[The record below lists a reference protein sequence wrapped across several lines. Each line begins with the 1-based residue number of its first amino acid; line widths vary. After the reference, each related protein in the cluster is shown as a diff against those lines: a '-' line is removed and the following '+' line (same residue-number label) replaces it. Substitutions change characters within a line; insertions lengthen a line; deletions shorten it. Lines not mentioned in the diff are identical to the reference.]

1 MAGRRWRRTVRAV
14 VVSTTIGVLAAACG
28 RNEAPPRPDS
38 AVAVAVAG
46 ATQSAAGNVQLAD
59 TALDSVSVPRASTVN
74 EAVGKPNSTGTLRD
88 TAKTEV
94 TEPAPVQPAP
104 ASGRPAVRGDT
115 SSAED
120 DSAKSPVMAAPLAPP
135 VASTHVEPAAAP
147 PASTTPPV
155 TPSNPSPPAWAEV
168 PFDVGERFEY
178 DVTFGPIKVGS
189 SVMTVAKIDTIRG
202 RAAYHTRF
210 SVKGGTIV
218 YKVNDL
224 YESWVDAITL
234 SSLRHHQRIDEGNYE
249 RDRLYEIYPERQ
261 VYVEKGKPEQKSVA
275 QPLDDGSFIYFV
287 RSLPLEV
294 GKTYTLDRYFR
305 PDRNPVTVQVLR
317 KERVTVPAGTFNAIV
332 VRPMIKTTGIFG
344 EGGKAE
350 IWLADDSTRMLLQ
363 LKSRLSVGSLNLYLR
378 KFKKAP

>member
-1 MAGRRWRRTVRAV
+1 
-14 VVSTTIGVLAAACG
+14 
-28 RNEAPPRPDS
+28 
-38 AVAVAVAG
+38 
-46 ATQSAAGNVQLAD
+46 
-59 TALDSVSVPRASTVN
+59 
-74 EAVGKPNSTGTLRD
+74 
-88 TAKTEV
+88 
-94 TEPAPVQPAP
+94 
-104 ASGRPAVRGDT
+104 
-115 SSAED
+115 
-120 DSAKSPVMAAPLAPP
+120 
-135 VASTHVEPAAAP
+135 
-147 PASTTPPV
+147 
-155 TPSNPSPPAWAEV
+155 V